1 MLLSRYGGAIHL
13 DNREPEGEK
22 GVKMEIGWVG
32 IDRDLHFL
40 SVGEWRLCRGWVI
53 REEARKMPPTAV
65 ALVVA
70 VIIKKM
76 RTCASELVVGS
87 CRNSGLS
94 VGIFWILVSVAS
106 TASFHFQCQPT
117 DLPPE

>member
-1 MLLSRYGGAIHL
+1 
-13 DNREPEGEK
+13 
-22 GVKMEIGWVG
+22 MEIGWVG

-76 RTCASELVVGS
+76 RTCASELVVES
-87 CRNSGLS
+87 CKNSRLS
-94 VGIFWILVSVAS
+94 VGIFWILVSMAS